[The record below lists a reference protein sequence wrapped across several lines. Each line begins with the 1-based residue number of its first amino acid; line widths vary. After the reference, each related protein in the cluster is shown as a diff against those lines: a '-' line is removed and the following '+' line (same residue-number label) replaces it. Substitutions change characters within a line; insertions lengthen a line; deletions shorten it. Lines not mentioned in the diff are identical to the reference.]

1 MYCQDSGSKLSLK
14 FCENEGLIPY
24 CNDCGE
30 FKFPPFKTAVS
41 MVTVNKAQDRV
52 LIAKHTNGE
61 YLLFAGYVK
70 KGESAE
76 KTIVREIKEETG
88 LNAVKY
94 KYMSS
99 RYHEPRNV
107 LMLNFIVVVSDGE
120 VKTNPDEIVEVQ
132 WCDFDRALEL
142 INHDSVAEFFLK
154 NAVAELKKSKI

>member
-1 MYCQDSGSKLSLK
+1 MYCQDCGAKLSLK
-14 FCENEGLIPY
+14 FCENEGLVPY

>member
-1 MYCQDSGSKLSLK
+1 MHCQDCGAKLSLK
-14 FCENEGLIPY
+14 FCENEGLVPY

-41 MVTVNKAQDRV
+41 MVAVNKTQDRV

-107 LMLNFIVVVSDGE
+107 LMLNFIVVVSDGD
-120 VKTNPDEIVEVQ
+120 VKSNPDEIVEVQ
-132 WCDFDRALEL
+132 WCDFDHALEL

>member
-1 MYCQDSGSKLSLK
+1 MFCQDCGSKLTLK

-24 CNDCGE
+24 CNDCGQ

-41 MVTVNKAQDRV
+41 MVTVNKSQDRI

-88 LNAVKY
+88 LNALKY

-120 VKTNPDEIVEVQ
+120 IKTNPDEITDVQ
-132 WCDFDRALEL
+132 WCDFDQALEL
-142 INHDSVAEFFLK
+142 IKSDSVAEYFLK
-154 NAVAELKKSKI
+154 NAIAELKKNKI

>member
-1 MYCQDSGSKLSLK
+1 MFCQDCGEKLTLK
-14 FCENEGLIPY
+14 FLDNEGLVPY
-24 CNDCGE
+24 CNKCGG

-41 MVTVNKAQDRV
+41 MVAVNKTQDRV
-52 LIAKHTNGE
+52 LIAKHTNGNF
-61 YLLFAGYVK
+61 LMFAGYVK

-76 KTIVREIKEETG
+76 KTIVREIREETG

-132 WCDFDRALEL
+132 WCDFDHVLEL
-142 INHDSVAEFFLK
+142 INHDSVAELFLK
-154 NAVAELKKSKI
+154 NAVAEVKKSKI

>member
-1 MYCQDSGSKLSLK
+1 
-14 FCENEGLIPY
+14 
-24 CNDCGE
+24 
-30 FKFPPFKTAVS
+30 
-41 MVTVNKAQDRV
+41 MVAVNKAQDSV

-107 LMLNFIVVVSDGE
+107 LMLNFIVVLSDGE
-120 VKTNPDEIVEVQ
+120 VKTNPNEISEVQ

-142 INHDSVAEFFLK
+142 IHHDSVAEFFLK
-154 NAVAELKKSKI
+154 NAISELKKSKI